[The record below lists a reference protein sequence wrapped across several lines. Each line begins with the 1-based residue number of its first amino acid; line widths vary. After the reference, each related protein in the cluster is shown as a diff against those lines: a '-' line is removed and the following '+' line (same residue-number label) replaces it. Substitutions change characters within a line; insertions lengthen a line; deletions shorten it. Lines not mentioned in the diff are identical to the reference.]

1 MILRMNLILTCS
13 KNRSEVASTGRY
25 LELGTHNAS
34 SLSKICKIQGGTS
47 DVGTQDFGQNI

>member
-1 MILRMNLILTCS
+1 MILGMDLILTCS